1 MTGPK
6 RKERGRI
13 SEDSTNISCKEKKR
27 NREMHIICARFPNE
41 AVWIL
46 QPLSH
51 PTPYPAPENSQIGK
65 GISTNRCRKIEGKH
79 HTFLQKASELSPHR
93 ASSAYCQVPHLG
105 QEKPYLIFQCS
116 FLMLLARSHTF
127 LQLFLNDFTRKEK
140 VILHFRRQRRQS
152 CTLSYTL
159 SYTLNH
165 Q

>member
-1 MTGPK
+1 MTGHK

-51 PTPYPAPENSQIGK
+51 PTPYPTPENSQIGK
-65 GISTNRCRKIEGKH
+65 GISANRCRKIEGKH

-93 ASSAYCQVPHLG
+93 ASSAYCRSHILDT
-105 QEKPYLIFQCS
+105 KTHIIQCS
-116 FLMLLARSHTF
+116 FLMLLGISHTF
-127 LQLFLNDFTRKEK
+127 LPLFLNDSTRKEK
-140 VILHFRRQRRQS
+140 VILHPGRRRRQS
-152 CTLSYTL
+152 FTLSFTL

>member
-46 QPLSH
+46 QTLSQPIPH
-51 PTPYPAPENSQIGK
+51 PAPENSQIGK
-65 GISTNRCRKIEGKH
+65 GISANRCRKIEGKH

-105 QEKPYLIFQCS
+105 HEKHIIRCS
-116 FLMLLARSHTF
+116 FLMLLTISHTF
-127 LQLFLNDFTRKEK
+127 LPLFLNDFTRKDK
-140 VILHFRRQRRQS
+140 VILHPGRWRRQS
-152 CTLSYTL
+152 FTLSYTL
-159 SYTLNH
+159 PYTLNH